1 MVLMGDSMVKWVTR
15 LEVVG
20 TGYKDGRASPL
31 CSNAVKGASRE
42 GEGLTGATT
51 WK

>member
-20 TGYKDGRASPL
+20 AGYKDGGAFPL
-31 CSNAVKGASRE
+31 CSDAGKRGF
-42 GEGLTGATT
+42 T
-51 WK
+51 